1 MLPTEPGPQAGQNR
15 IFEGIGPLSQSW
27 FDIFDRLLLSVSR
40 QEVGGLHST
49 TQPDGVCVCVCVCLM
64 EDQAGLHCRQG
75 AWLSIC

>member
-49 TQPDGVCVCVCVCLM
+49 TQPDGVCVCVCVSDGGSSRVTL
-64 EDQAGLHCRQG
+64 QAGSL
-75 AWLSIC
+75 A